1 MYSKLFAFF
10 LTLAVLLPSTLSAQN
25 YQSTPDVVSAC
36 RGYYEQNG
44 ASVVNAELNT
54 SQLTSWPSGYTCVQ
68 YIHFPAGYAK
78 ATLSACSGSVFSSG
92 TLALTITSAAT
103 GANIYSGNI
112 SLKKSSSEADAT
124 AFTGVN
130 FPSAGWY
137 KFTLSNTG
145 SRFGSMSNWKF
156 YKENGTAA
164 YLANSLSSPSTHI
177 WYSAA
182 SAPSS
187 NCDWLYQEVMIPSG
201 HDFVGTYAMC
211 IGQANMYMGIQVNS
225 GRRDVIFSVWDN
237 GDTDSDPN
245 LPDYKKS
252 NTFDSGEGVTIGRFG
267 NEGTGTK
274 AFKQGT
280 LWAPGQFVQFICNA
294 TPYSQ
299 KVLNENGATITYNS
313 MLISAWYRLEGESE
327 WQYLATHRM
336 AGSTKNFSPSAFYSF
351 LENYVSANGQT
362 LRKAYY
368 RNCYAHSAS
377 NNTWYHLN
385 RASYTHTD
393 GGSSAGARNDY
404 GQGVANEYAG
414 CFYMT
419 SGGYGATV
427 QGATSMALNTD
438 NSVVNNINLD
448 NLKARV
454 QQAIN
459 KALGIEYSMELGGAE
474 LIDPA
479 SWTVTAWSD
488 QETSGEG
495 TNGRAAQA
503 LDGDEDSY
511 WHSQWDASVVDFPHY
526 VVVKAPE
533 DYDLNALEFYTKRY
547 SYGTNNVSYNPRAV
561 TVETSADGYSWTT
574 ACSNV
579 SMANVLRP
587 QAVLPATATGRYF
600 RFTFNEGYGDHL
612 FINEIHLYG
621 EPASGSGGGGTGG
634 GGTGGGSTETGELT
648 KISSLSDLNNGTAYV
663 LHNPYGLGRLI
674 YKPAQSATSIWL
686 GDATKVANEGE
697 TMYSSD
703 YAAAVDVTQPNNNWF
718 IFHVEGQYYLCN
730 AGAQKYA
737 VTGRPCSLTATP
749 TPINITPVTNGFA
762 FNTTTQDD
770 YFLCASP
777 QLSTPVNIWTSSDA
791 GSTWQIFENPSVEA
805 DATKLLEELTGTTD
819 INAVQQNSEERLDIY
834 DLQGRRLNALPRCG
848 IYIVNGRKVIK

>member
-10 LTLAVLLPSTLSAQN
+10 LSLAALLPGALTAQN
-25 YQSTPDVVSAC
+25 YQSTPDVITAC

-44 ASVVNAELNT
+44 SPVVNSSLNT
-54 SQLTSWPSGYTCVQ
+54 TKLTSWPSGYTCVQ
-68 YIHFPAGYAK
+68 YIYFPAGYAK
-78 ATLSACSGSVFSSG
+78 ATLSACSGSILYSG

-112 SLKKSSSEADAT
+112 SLSKGSSESDAT

-130 FPSAGWY
+130 FPTAGWY
-137 KFTLSNTG
+137 RFELSNTG

-164 YLANSLSSPSTHI
+164 YLATSLSSPSTHI
-177 WYSAA
+177 WYSGT

-187 NCDWLYQEVMIPSG
+187 NCDWLYQEVMIPTG
-201 HDFVGTYAMC
+201 HDYVGTYAMC
-211 IGQANMYMGIQVNS
+211 IGQADLYMGIQVNS
-225 GRRDVIFSVWDN
+225 GRRDVIFSVWDD

-252 NTFDSGEGVTIGRFG
+252 GTFDSGEGVTIERFG

-280 LWAPGQFVQFICNA
+280 YWNPGQFVQFICNA

-299 KVLNENGATITYNS
+299 KVVNENGATVTYNS

-336 AGSTKNFSPSAFYSF
+336 AGSTKNFSPSSFYSF
-351 LENYVSANGQT
+351 LENYIGENGQK

-385 RASYTHTD
+385 RGSYTHTD
-393 GGSSAGARNDY
+393 GGTSAGARNDY
-404 GQGVANEYAG
+404 GHGVASEYSS

-419 SGGYGATV
+419 SGGYGLTD
-427 QGATSMALNTD
+427 QGSTSVTLNTD

-459 KALGIEYSMELGGAE
+459 KELGIEYSMELGGAE

-488 QETSGEG
+488 QETTGEG
-495 TNGRAAQA
+495 SNGRAAQV
-503 LDGDEDSY
+503 LDGDEETY
-511 WHSQWDASVVDFPHY
+511 WHSQWDASTVNFPHY
-526 VVVKAPE
+526 VVIKAPE
-533 DYDLNALEFYTKRY
+533 DYDLKALEFYTKRY
-547 SYGTNNVSYNPRAV
+547 SYGNNNVSYNPRAV

-579 SMANVLRP
+579 SLANVLRP
-587 QAVLPATATGRYF
+587 QAILPATATGRYF
-600 RFTFNEGYGDHL
+600 RLTFNEGYGDHL

-621 EPASGSGGGGTGG
+621 QPATGSGGGGGG
-634 GGTGGGSTETGELT
+634 ETGGGSTDTDELT
-648 KISSLSDLNNGTAYV
+648 KISSLSDLANGTAYV
-663 LHNPYGLGRLI
+663 LHNAYGLGRLI
-674 YKPAQSATSIWL
+674 YKPAQSTTSIWL
-686 GDATKVANEGE
+686 GEATKVANAGE
-697 TMYSSD
+697 TMYTSD
-703 YAAAVDVTQPNNNWF
+703 YAATVDVTQPNNNWF
-718 IFHVEGQYYLCN
+718 IFNVGGQYFLCN
-730 AGAQKYA
+730 VGAQKFA
-737 VTGRPCSLTATP
+737 VTGRPCTLTATP

-770 YFLCASP
+770 NFLCASP
-777 QLSTPVNIWTSSDA
+777 QLSTPVNIWTSSDS
-791 GSTWQIFENPSVEA
+791 GSAWQIFENPSVEA
-805 DATKLLEELTGTTD
+805 DASTLLEQIYGITG
-819 INAVQQNSEERLDIY
+819 INTVQKNHEVQLDIY
-834 DLQGRRLNALPRCG
+834 DLQGRRLNALPRRG